1 MVYHGVRHGMRQGAR
16 RRLRAVAALLAMVSC
31 LVFAGCATLG
41 GDTQHSILQAKRKVV
56 PSLVHIRPVKEVY
69 VAGMRTEVPTIG
81 SGFIISPDGYVVTN
95 EHVAGESSLVMC
107 VLSDNTEMEA
117 SVVGVDPE
125 TDLAVLKLDYAG
137 RLPYAA
143 LGDSDAIEAGQMVLA
158 MGSPHGL
165 TRSVSLGIISVTDR
179 FLPDVGA
186 MVSPYNNWIQTDAAI
201 NPGNSGGPLVNL
213 RGQVIGVN
221 ARAVSGADNVGF
233 AIPAN
238 IVQEVVDA
246 IIRDGRVKRSWLG
259 LNFQEMAAK
268 TDDPDWR
275 GVVVSDVASLSPAYE
290 AGVRP
295 GDVLVSVNDAPLH
308 ARFEEDLPAVRKAI
322 ADLPIGEP
330 ARLRLTRGDETLE
343 LELRTEEK
351 ISLRGRHAEFAEWG
365 FTATELTPELARRA
379 QMPGRTGVL
388 VLGSVPG
395 SIAGQA
401 GLAQGD
407 IILEVD
413 SEPVHTLAQFKQQY
427 DVLRETGQR
436 LVMLFV
442 RHGALTRFVIINT
455 DPGATAPIER
465 EMLDYVD

>member
-1 MVYHGVRHGMRQGAR
+1 MLNHGHGNCR
-16 RRLRAVAALLAMVSC
+16 RYCAGPLFRLCLCAAALC
-31 LVFAGCATLG
+31 LVFTGCATLG
-41 GDTQHSILQAKRKVV
+41 GDMQHQVLRAKRQVA
-56 PSLVHIRPVKEVY
+56 PSLVHIRPVKEVF

-107 VLSDNTEMEA
+107 VLSDNTELEA
-117 SVVGVDPE
+117 HVVGVDPD
-125 TDLAVLKLDYAG
+125 TDIAVLKLEHPT
-137 RLPYAA
+137 RLPYAT
-143 LGDSDAIEAGQMVLA
+143 LGDSSAIESGQMVLA

-165 TRSVSLGIISVTDR
+165 SRSVSLGIISVTNR
-179 FLPDVGA
+179 FLPDVGI
-186 MVSPYNNWIQTDAAI
+186 MMSPYNNWIQTDAAI
-201 NPGNSGGPLVNL
+201 NPGNSGGPLVNMH
-213 RGQVIGVN
+213 GEVIGIN

-233 AIPAN
+233 AIPINTAH
-238 IVQEVVDA
+238 EVVDA

-259 LNFQEMAAK
+259 LSFQEMSAK
-268 TDDPDWR
+268 TDDPTR
-275 GVVVSDVASLSPAYE
+275 HGVVVSDVAPLSPAYE

-295 GDVLVSVNDAPLH
+295 GDVLISVNDTPMH
-308 ARFEEDLPAVRKAI
+308 ARFEEELPAVRKTI
-322 ADLPIGEP
+322 ADLPIGVS
-330 ARLRLTRGDETLE
+330 ARLRLLRGNEVIEFDLA
-343 LELRTEEK
+343 TEEK

-401 GLAQGD
+401 GLSQGD

-413 SEPVHTLAQFKQQY
+413 SEPIHTLAQFTQLY
-427 DVLRETGQR
+427 EHLIESDRR

-442 RHGALTRFVIINT
+442 RRGALTRFVVINT
-455 DPGATAPIER
+455 ASAETPRIER